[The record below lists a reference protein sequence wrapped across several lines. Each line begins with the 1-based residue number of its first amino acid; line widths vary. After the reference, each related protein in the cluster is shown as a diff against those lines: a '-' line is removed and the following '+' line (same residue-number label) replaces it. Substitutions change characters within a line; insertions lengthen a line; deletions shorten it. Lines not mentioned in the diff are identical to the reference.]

1 MDRVENFVLS
11 GGVFGALTINN
22 RCLPLQGYL
31 DVELKVN
38 NGITEIPD
46 FMISSV
52 RDYVLGGYGLISIGL
67 GKHPRTTQRRL
78 VRGALSDFSSAYRY
92 HWAVGVTM
100 SSGATYY
107 GLPGMIFDA
116 DFNPLLMMT
125 SSVENVDIDGTIR
138 MYIIKHN
145 CRVSPAVFQNQ
156 DRLIEKTII
165 KKIIPFCASHEVTW
179 NDYISVH
186 RVNMEKAY
194 PAMDIIISNDISD
207 MFIRRIVVPD
217 VNTVTRENT
226 HNILATHRQEIVDD
240 N

>member
-11 GGVFGALTINN
+11 GSVFGALTINN

-92 HWAVGVTM
+92 HRAVGVTM

-186 RVNMEKAY
+186 RVHMEKAY
-194 PAMDIIISNDISD
+194 PSMDIIISNDISD
-207 MFIRRIVVPD
+207 MFIRRIAVPD

-226 HNILATHRQEIVDD
+226 HNILAAHRQEIVDD